1 MVSSTRLM
9 HLLAS
14 GLIAVFIGNAVSS
27 QELEERAPAVITLP
41 NRAFNHW
48 VDSWASMPQ
57 LTELHNLPPAPFN
70 TTGLV
75 FANTTVRQTVRLTL
89 GGDLLRIR
97 ISNAFGGSNL
107 PITGVSVALPAGG
120 VSGISEVQAGT
131 SQRVTFSGEE
141 SVLIPQ
147 GALVVS
153 DPIQLKPAVKAA
165 TILTVT
171 IYSKEGQTTNS
182 VTSHPGSRTTSW
194 FARGDHL
201 DANDLPAA
209 VEGQAEGEAKTGV
222 AHWYWLSAVEV
233 WAAKRNTAVVI
244 VGDSITDGR
253 GSTDN
258 ANNRCVA
265 LFPLYPTHCL
275 IWSS

>member
-1 MVSSTRLM
+1 
-9 HLLAS
+9 
-14 GLIAVFIGNAVSS
+14 
-27 QELEERAPAVITLP
+27 
-41 NRAFNHW
+41 
-48 VDSWASMPQ
+48 MPQ

-70 TTGLV
+70 ATGLV

-153 DPIQLKPAVKAA
+153 DPIRLKPAVKA
-165 TILTVT
+165 TTVLTVT

-201 DANDLPAA
+201 DADDLPAA

-233 WAAKRNTAVVI
+233 WAARRNTAVVI